1 MGNEAFAGVFSSKAE
16 EGIIPPMLRR
26 RRSIHFEEVRV
37 QSISRVWFKSVESYP
52 PKHLTRR
59 DRHQIRYN
67 AQTWHEIVKT
77 RLTRLRFQVNS
88 VDSVRLQKKFQTFSF
103 SFPSQ

>member
-37 QSISRVWFKSVESYP
+37 QSISRVRFKSVESYP
-52 PKHLTRR
+52 PKHLMRR
-59 DRHQIRYN
+59 DRHQRYN
-67 AQTWHEIVKT
+67 AQTRHEIVKT
-77 RLTRLRFQVNS
+77 RLTRLSFRVNS
-88 VDSVRLQKKFQTFSF
+88 VDSIKL
-103 SFPSQ
+103 